1 MNKTIQEAI
10 AEIEKLESID
20 ADDETVEK
28 ILEGV
33 DKESYAWDGAGS
45 FDSPGYE
52 MYGNAIAYIEDGKP
66 KLFTYEQEVY

>member
-1 MNKTIQEAI
+1 MKTIQAAI

-33 DKESYAWDGAGS
+33 DKDSYFWDEAGS
-45 FDSPGYE
+45 FDSPGYDL
-52 MYGNAIAYIEDGKP
+52 YANAIAYIEDGKP
-66 KLFTYEQEVY
+66 KLFTYVQENY